1 MRPLIAAVTV
11 AAVGGLTML
20 GVQLY
25 GEIKSWHDAHEQMRV
40 VTLDQ
45 GNLHVRLEHS
55 PYGGQRVVAV
65 LDCSEWLR
73 SERAVEG
80 IPGENLSP

>member
-1 MRPLIAAVTV
+1 VRQIITTV
-11 AAVGGLTML
+11 VVVVVGGLAML

-40 VTLDQ
+40 VTMDQ
-45 GNLHVRLEHS
+45 GNLHVRLVHS

-73 SERAVEG
+73 SERAIEG
-80 IPGENLSP
+80 IPD

>member
-1 MRPLIAAVTV
+1 MRQIITTV
-11 AAVGGLTML
+11 VVVVVGGLAML
-20 GVQLY
+20 GVSLY

-40 VTLDQ
+40 VTMDQ
-45 GNLHVRLEHS
+45 GNLHVRLVHS

-73 SERAVEG
+73 SERAIEG
-80 IPGENLSP
+80 IPD

>member
-1 MRPLIAAVTV
+1 VRKIITTV
-11 AAVGGLTML
+11 VVVVVGGLAML
-20 GVQLY
+20 GVSLY

-40 VTLDQ
+40 VTMDQ
-45 GNLHVRLEHS
+45 GNLHVRLVHS

-73 SERAVEG
+73 SERAIEG
-80 IPGENLSP
+80 IPD